1 MAILVFC
8 HTDGLGTGIQ
18 GATIPVPIGA
28 QSGVA
33 PYLLEGDPINTPIG
47 AQSGVAPYLLEGDPI
62 GTPIGAQNGVVTYMA
77 PVTNAAPIGAQN
89 SFDS

>member
-18 GATIPVPIGA
+18 GATIPV
-28 QSGVA
+28 
-33 PYLLEGDPINTPIG
+33 PIG